1 MEVGANGNLGL
12 GPTSACLS
20 WGCRARG
27 GGLYYAEG
35 LSRKVRQAWLQWPR
49 HTLWFR
55 YLLGLVV
62 INSLDPFSLPF
73 GYILMEV

>member
-1 MEVGANGNLGL
+1 METLGWAQPLPAFPGGVGQ
-12 GPTSACLS
+12 
-20 WGCRARG
+20 G